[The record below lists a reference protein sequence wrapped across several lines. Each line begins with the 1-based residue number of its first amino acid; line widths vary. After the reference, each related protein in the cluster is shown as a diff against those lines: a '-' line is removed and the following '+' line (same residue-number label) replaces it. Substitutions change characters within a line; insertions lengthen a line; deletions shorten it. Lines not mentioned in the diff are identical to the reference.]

1 MNTFKELF
9 RKYPVVT
16 YVLIGINFLIYV
28 LETIA
33 GGSQETEVAV
43 AFGAF
48 YTPFVVIYHEYY
60 RLVTAMFL
68 HFGIDHLGSNM
79 VSLFV
84 LGPYVEKYFGRVR
97 FLFIYFIAG
106 LCGNVLTLFMDFLP
120 GAEPALS
127 AGASGAICGLL
138 GVFIVFAMTPGI
150 RRYFPMKRV
159 LFGIVFS
166 LAPGLGNAEISLRA
180 HVGGLIGGFLTALFF
195 QKMMELKRR

>member
-1 MNTFKELF
+1 MNQ
-9 RKYPVVT
+9 RKNYPVMT
-16 YVLIGINFLIYV
+16 YVLIGINVLIYA
-28 LETIA
+28 LETLA

-43 AFGAF
+43 RFGAL
-48 YTPFVVIYHEYY
+48 YTPFVLRYGEYY
-60 RLVTAMFL
+60 RLLTAMFL

-79 VSLFV
+79 ISLFV
-84 LGPYVEKYFGRVR
+84 LGSYVESYFGRIR

-159 LFGIVFS
+159 LFGIIFS

-180 HVGGLIGGFLTALFF
+180 HIGGLIGGFLTALFF
-195 QKMMELKRR
+195 QKVMEFRNRRK

>member
-1 MNTFKELF
+1 M
-9 RKYPVVT
+9 T
-16 YVLIGINFLIYV
+16 YVLIGINVLIYA
-28 LETIA
+28 LETLA

-43 AFGAF
+43 RFGAL
-48 YTPFVVIYHEYY
+48 YTPFVLRYGEYY
-60 RLVTAMFL
+60 RLWTAMFL

-79 VSLFV
+79 ISLFV
-84 LGPYVEKYFGRVR
+84 LGGYVESYFGRIR

-159 LFGIVFS
+159 LLGIIFS
-166 LAPGLGNAEISLRA
+166 LAPGLGNPEISLRA
-180 HVGGLIGGFLTALFF
+180 HIGGLIGGFLTALFF
-195 QKMMELKRR
+195 QKVMEFRNRKRWGNAD

>member
-1 MNTFKELF
+1 MNQ
-9 RKYPVVT
+9 RKNYPVMT
-16 YVLIGINFLIYV
+16 YVLIGINVLIYA
-28 LETIA
+28 LETLA

-43 AFGAF
+43 RFGAL
-48 YTPFVVIYHEYY
+48 YTPFVLRYGEYY
-60 RLVTAMFL
+60 RLLTAMFL

-79 VSLFV
+79 ISLFV
-84 LGPYVEKYFGRVR
+84 LGSYVESYFGRIR

-159 LFGIVFS
+159 LFGIIFS

-180 HVGGLIGGFLTALFF
+180 HIGGLIGGFLTALFF
-195 QKMMELKRR
+195 QKVMEFRNRRR

>member
-1 MNTFKELF
+1 MNK
-9 RKYPVVT
+9 RKKYPVVT
-16 YVLIGINFLIYV
+16 YILIGINVLIYA
-28 LETIA
+28 LETLA

-43 AFGAF
+43 RFGAL
-48 YTPFVVIYHEYY
+48 YTPFVLRYGEYY
-60 RLVTAMFL
+60 RLLTAMFL

-79 VSLFV
+79 ISLFV
-84 LGPYVEKYFGRVR
+84 LGSYVESYFGKVR

-120 GAEPALS
+120 WADPALS

-159 LFGIVFS
+159 LFGIIFS

-180 HVGGLIGGFLTALFF
+180 HIGGLIGGFLTALFF
-195 QKMMELKRR
+195 QKVMEWRNRGR

>member
-1 MNTFKELF
+1 MNK
-9 RKYPVVT
+9 RKNYPVMT
-16 YVLIGINFLIYV
+16 YVLIGVNVLIYA
-28 LETIA
+28 LETLA

-43 AFGAF
+43 RFGAL
-48 YTPFVVIYHEYY
+48 YTPFVLRYGEYY
-60 RLVTAMFL
+60 RLLTAMFL

-79 VSLFV
+79 ISLFV
-84 LGPYVEKYFGRVR
+84 LGSYVEGYFGRIR

-120 GAEPALS
+120 GAAPALS

-159 LFGIVFS
+159 LFGIIFS

-180 HVGGLIGGFLTALFF
+180 HIGGLIGGFLTALFF
-195 QKMMELKRR
+195 QNVMEFKFRNRKG

>member
-1 MNTFKELF
+1 MNQ
-9 RKYPVVT
+9 RKNYPVMT
-16 YVLIGINFLIYV
+16 YVLIGINVLIYA
-28 LETIA
+28 LETLA

-43 AFGAF
+43 RFGAL
-48 YTPFVVIYHEYY
+48 YTPFVLRYGEYY
-60 RLVTAMFL
+60 RLLTAMFL

-79 VSLFV
+79 ISLFV
-84 LGPYVEKYFGRVR
+84 LGSYVESYFGRIR

-138 GVFIVFAMTPGI
+138 GVVIVFAMTPGI

-159 LFGIVFS
+159 LFGIIFS

-180 HVGGLIGGFLTALFF
+180 HIGGLIGGFLTALFF
-195 QKMMELKRR
+195 QKVMEFRNRRR